1 MTTHTHSQ
9 QTSPDH
15 ILVPVEFVRQFC
27 DLAHNYSLSAIAP
40 SYYFGTERDAFS
52 RAFDE
57 CGRELAKLRAMLD
70 EPTPQYIPP
79 TNCRQRL
86 QAEGKA
92 YPKSTCQ
99 SCGNLSPNWKQ
110 CDIAL
115 AAENKENV

>member
-1 MTTHTHSQ
+1 MTK

-27 DLAHNYSLSAIAP
+27 NLAHNYSLSAIAP
-40 SYYFGTERDAFS
+40 IYYFGTERDAFS
-52 RAFDE
+52 RAFAE
-57 CGRELAKLRAMLD
+57 CGGELAKLRAMLD
-70 EPTPQYIPP
+70 APTPQYVPSP
-79 TNCRQRL
+79 NCRQRL

-110 CDIAL
+110 CDAAL